1 MLNITGKNIFVDK
14 KNKIKIISNSSIFS
28 KLDKNAVEQLS
39 NISKLPNLYGEALG
53 FPDLH
58 IGYGVPIGSA
68 FATDLD
74 NFPII
79 SPEAVGYDIN
89 CGISLVRTN
98 LFVNDFSSKDYSL
111 LLKELVKLPIGLS
124 SDGLKINNSQL
135 QDICYEGL
143 EWAYKNSYADKYD
156 KLYTDHLGSHRSASF
171 LHISK
176 EAIKRGKQQV
186 GTLGEG
192 NHFIDLVYVDNIS
205 NRQFCKTHQITK
217 GQLMIM
223 LHTGS
228 RGFGHQVA
236 TDYVSK
242 CEQKSPFAYLDFN
255 SKIGQEYY
263 TSMCAASNYAF
274 VNRAVLRTKVADTI
288 KKTLNLGRTELKADL
303 LYDLTHNN
311 ASIEVHNKKN
321 LLVHRKGAVRCL
333 LPKALSE
340 HSRFLESGAPAIL
353 PGSMLDTTHVLL
365 PKPKVEKETLSTI
378 AHGCGR
384 QLSRK
389 VAKEK
394 ISADKLKADLLKKE
408 IFLSGHSENTLRE
421 EQPSA
426 YKPST
431 EVIDSLVGA
440 GLCKKAFSLK
450 PKVVVTG

>member
-1 MLNITGKNIFVDK
+1 MLNITGKNIFLDR

-28 KLDKNAVEQLS
+28 TLDKKAIEQLN
-39 NISKLPNLYGEALG
+39 NISKLPNLYGEAIG

-68 FATDLD
+68 FATEID
-74 NFPII
+74 NLPII
-79 SPEAVGYDIN
+79 SPEAVGFDIN
-89 CGISLVRTN
+89 CGVSLVRTN
-98 LFVNDFSSKDYSL
+98 LFASDFSTKDYSL
-111 LLKELVKLPIGLS
+111 LLKELTKLPIGLS
-124 SDGLKINNSQL
+124 SNGIKITSNDL

-171 LHISK
+171 SHISK
-176 EAIKRGKQQV
+176 EAIKRGKVQV

-205 NRQFCKTHQITK
+205 DKKFCKTHKISK

-223 LHTGS
+223 IHSGS
-228 RGFGHQVA
+228 RGFGHQIA
-236 TDYVSK
+236 KDFIEK
-242 CEQKSPFAYLDFN
+242 CEHKSPFSYFDFH
-255 SKIGQEYY
+255 SKAGQQYY

-274 VNRAVLRTKVADTI
+274 VNRAVIRTKVADTI
-288 KKTLNLGRTELKADL
+288 KKTLNLGHRDLKTDL

-311 ASIEVHNKKN
+311 ATLETHNKTP

-333 LPKALSE
+333 LPKDLSE
-340 HSRFLESGAPAIL
+340 HSRFLDSGAPAIL

-365 PKPKVEKETLSTI
+365 PKKRVEKETLSTI

-384 QLSRK
+384 LLSRK
-389 VAKEK
+389 AAKEK
-394 ISADKLKADLLKKE
+394 ISAQKLKDDFLKKE

-421 EQPSA
+421 EQPNA
-426 YKPST
+426 YKPSK
-431 EVIDSLVGA
+431 EVVNSLVGA

-450 PKVVVTG
+450 PKVVITG